1 MTNAPLPSFLAS
13 LVGPASGWV
22 VEISTEGQG
31 VFSTTTG
38 FATYADAARYAL
50 GETNLIMDTDSVRIY
65 RAS

>member
-22 VEISTEGQG
+22 VEISTEGH